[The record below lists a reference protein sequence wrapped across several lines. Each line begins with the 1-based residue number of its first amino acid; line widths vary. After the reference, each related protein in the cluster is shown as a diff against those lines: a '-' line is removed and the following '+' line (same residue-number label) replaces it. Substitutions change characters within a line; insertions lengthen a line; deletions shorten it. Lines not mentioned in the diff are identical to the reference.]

1 MILGYNSLN
10 EKINQTKKIIDTV
23 TNASN
28 IQEEKMININNSII
42 NLGKLNNDNSNAVK
56 DLNSISAQ
64 IEDLSKDIEFTIS
77 KAKIDEDIK
86 LINCSVEISTAIS
99 KYKRDHIEF
108 KTNNFNKLDEFKAFD
123 VVDYKS
129 CKLGKWIIQVEKD
142 EEAFTKE
149 KNWED
154 LKRSHKKVHDA
165 VQEYINNNADDKK
178 EDLLK
183 NNAIQIEYAT
193 QEVFSRLNEL
203 LKCK

>member
-1 MILGYNSLN
+1 M
-10 EKINQTKKIIDTV
+10 
-23 TNASN
+23 
-28 IQEEKMININNSII
+28 
-42 NLGKLNNDNSNAVK
+42 
-56 DLNSISAQ
+56 
-64 IEDLSKDIEFTIS
+64 
-77 KAKIDEDIK
+77 
-86 LINCSVEISTAIS
+86 INCSAEISTAIS

-129 CKLGKWIIQVEKD
+129 CKLGKLIIQVEKD

-149 KNWED
+149 KNWKD

-178 EDLLK
+178 ADLLK